1 VPDHLRLSPWLW
13 PRVEALGPRHPH
25 SARLYAAVIVA
36 AATVAFLVAALTD
49 QSLGLVHVTTAFV
62 LSAVAGALVL
72 LPARKAM
79 FLCVLAPLIGV
90 AAIVVV
96 DVQTR
101 DAGISGQ
108 IFFCLPVL
116 YAATQLK
123 VVGGIVVT
131 LGAVAGEGA
140 VVLLV
145 LPAGQAVT
153 DVLHVGTT
161 LALIAVVLIR
171 AGVIQDRLVAQLR
184 RQAAI
189 DPLTGLVTRRVL
201 DEATQSAITGAE
213 AQVGTSLVMIDV
225 DRFKAVNDT
234 HGHVVGDDVLSHI
247 AGILTKTSRVHDV
260 IARMGGDELAVLMP
274 GCSYQV
280 AVRRAEEFV
289 ALVRDTP
296 FLLPGGASLALSI
309 SAGAS
314 HAPQHGARA
323 RSLYASADAAL
334 YAAKRDGRG
343 RVGQVPD
350 TEPAPPTPPDPG
362 PPGGRSVPGRDASP
376 PRGQQSP
383 TPRQI
388 VRKGLAARR
397 RSDDP
402 LR

>member
-1 VPDHLRLSPWLW
+1 MPGLFLVSSRLWAC
-13 PRVEALGPRHPH
+13 VEALGPRHPH
-25 SARLYAAVIVA
+25 SARLFAAVMVA
-36 AATVAFLVAALTD
+36 AATVAFLAGAVND
-49 QSLGLVHVTTAFV
+49 QSLGSIHVVTALV
-62 LSAVAGALVL
+62 LSAVTVTLVL
-72 LPARKAM
+72 LPARKVM
-79 FLCVLAPLIGV
+79 FLCVLTPLIGV

-96 DVQTR
+96 DVDTR
-101 DAGISGQ
+101 DAGVAGQ

-123 VVGGIVVT
+123 VVGGIAVT
-131 LGAVAGEGA
+131 AGAVAGEGA

-145 LPAGQAVT
+145 LPVGQAVT
-153 DVLHVGTT
+153 DLLHVGTT

-184 RQAAI
+184 LQAAI

-201 DEATQSAITGAE
+201 DEATQTAITGAG

-234 HGHVVGDDVLSHI
+234 HGHVVGDDVLTHI
-247 AGILTKTSRVHDV
+247 AGILTEASRVNDV
-260 IARMGGDELAVLMP
+260 VARMGGDELAVLMP

-289 ALVRDTP
+289 GLVRDTP

-314 HAPQHGARA
+314 HAPQHATRA

-350 TEPAPPTPPDPG
+350 TGPPPPTPP
-362 PPGGRSVPGRDASP
+362 
-376 PRGQQSP
+376 
-383 TPRQI
+383 
-388 VRKGLAARR
+388 ARW
-397 RSDDP
+397 SA
-402 LR
+402 